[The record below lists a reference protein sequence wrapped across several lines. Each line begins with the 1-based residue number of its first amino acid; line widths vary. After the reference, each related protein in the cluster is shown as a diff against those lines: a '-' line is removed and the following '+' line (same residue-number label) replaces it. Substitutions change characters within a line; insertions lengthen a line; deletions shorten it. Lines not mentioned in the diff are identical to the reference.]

1 MAEDTFA
8 NEIHEQSLKARILV
22 VDDNETNVALLE
34 AILDGDGYTNI
45 SSTTDPRKVKALF
58 QKWRYDLVV
67 LDIQMPHMDG
77 LEVMEQ
83 LRLVTE
89 LDYMPVLVLTADT
102 NPETR
107 LQALEIG
114 AKDFI
119 AKPFEHAE
127 FLHRVRNMLEVRLLY
142 KRQRWQ
148 AEHFEAMVRERTT
161 ELHET
166 RLEIIRRLGR
176 AGEYRDNET
185 GMHIMRMSKGCQRLA
200 LAAGLDENQAALIL
214 QASPMHDVGKI
225 GIPDR
230 ILLKPG
236 RLEGEEWEIMKT
248 HAEIGAKILEGHSSD
263 IMELARSIALSHHE
277 KWDGS
282 GYPYGSK
289 DVAIPIEGRIAA
301 VCDVFDALTS
311 ERPYKKAW
319 SVEDGMDFI
328 KDNAGS
334 HFDPELTRLFTEILP
349 EILAIKEKYAEDA
362 EGSAMA
368 PHLMLI
374 REALGAD

>member
-1 MAEDTFA
+1 M
-8 NEIHEQSLKARILV
+8 NEIREHSLKARILV
-22 VDDNETNVALLE
+22 VDDNQTNVALLE
-34 AILDGDGYTNI
+34 AVLEEEGYTNV
-45 SSTTDPRKVKALF
+45 SSTTEPREVKELY

-77 LEVMEQ
+77 LEVMDQ
-83 LRLVTE
+83 LREVIQR
-89 LDYMPVLVLTADT
+89 DYLPVLVLTADT
-102 NPETR
+102 NPVTR
-107 LQALEIG
+107 LQALEKG

-119 AKPFEHAE
+119 AKPVEYVE

-142 KRQRWQ
+142 KQERLE
-148 AEHFEAMVRERTT
+148 AEHFEAKVRERTA

-200 LAAGLDENQAALIL
+200 IAAGLGESQAELIL

-236 RLEGEEWEIMKT
+236 RLVGQEWEIMKT

-282 GYPYGSK
+282 GYPYGSMGA
-289 DVAIPIEGRIAA
+289 AIPIEGRIAA
-301 VCDVFDALTS
+301 ICDVFDALTS
-311 ERPYKKAW
+311 ERPYKRAW
-319 SVEDGMDFI
+319 NVEEGKDFI
-328 KDNAGS
+328 TDNAGT
-334 HFDPELTRLFTEILP
+334 HFDPELARLFIEILP
-349 EILAIKEKYAEDA
+349 EILAIKKKYVDDGEDA
-362 EGSAMA
+362 NTD
-368 PHLMLI
+368 PHLLLI
-374 REALGAD
+374 RRALGAD

>member
-1 MAEDTFA
+1 LARVGNRSGVSQWPEDTFV

-119 AKPFEHAE
+119 AKPFEHAN
-127 FLHRVRNMLEVRLLY
+127 FC
-142 KRQRWQ
+142 
-148 AEHFEAMVRERTT
+148 T
-161 ELHET
+161 
-166 RLEIIRRLGR
+166 
-176 AGEYRDNET
+176 
-185 GMHIMRMSKGCQRLA
+185 
-200 LAAGLDENQAALIL
+200 
-214 QASPMHDVGKI
+214 ASA
-225 GIPDR
+225 
-230 ILLKPG
+230 
-236 RLEGEEWEIMKT
+236 T
-248 HAEIGAKILEGHSSD
+248 
-263 IMELARSIALSHHE
+263 
-277 KWDGS
+277 
-282 GYPYGSK
+282 
-289 DVAIPIEGRIAA
+289 
-301 VCDVFDALTS
+301 C
-311 ERPYKKAW
+311 
-319 SVEDGMDFI
+319 
-328 KDNAGS
+328 
-334 HFDPELTRLFTEILP
+334 
-349 EILAIKEKYAEDA
+349 
-362 EGSAMA
+362 
-368 PHLMLI
+368 
-374 REALGAD
+374 

>member
-1 MAEDTFA
+1 V
-8 NEIHEQSLKARILV
+8 NEIREHSLKARILV
-22 VDDNETNVALLE
+22 VDDNQTNVALLE
-34 AILDGDGYTNI
+34 AVLEEEGYTNV
-45 SSTTDPRKVKALF
+45 SSTTEPREVKELY

-77 LEVMEQ
+77 LEVMDQ
-83 LRLVTE
+83 LREVIQR
-89 LDYMPVLVLTADT
+89 DYLPVLVLTADT
-102 NPETR
+102 NPVTR
-107 LQALEIG
+107 LQALEKG

-119 AKPFEHAE
+119 AKPVEYVE

-142 KRQRWQ
+142 KQERLE
-148 AEHFEAMVRERTT
+148 AEHFEAKVRERTA

-200 LAAGLDENQAALIL
+200 IAAGLGESQAELIL

-236 RLEGEEWEIMKT
+236 RLVGQEWEIMKT

-282 GYPYGSK
+282 GYPYGSMGA
-289 DVAIPIEGRIAA
+289 AIPIEGRIAA
-301 VCDVFDALTS
+301 ICDVFDALTS
-311 ERPYKKAW
+311 ERPYKRAW
-319 SVEDGMDFI
+319 NVEEGKDFI
-328 KDNAGS
+328 TDNAGT
-334 HFDPELTRLFTEILP
+334 HFDPELARLFIEILP
-349 EILAIKEKYAEDA
+349 EILAIKKKYVDDGEDA
-362 EGSAMA
+362 NTD
-368 PHLMLI
+368 PHLLLI
-374 REALGAD
+374 RRALGAD

>member
-1 MAEDTFA
+1 
-8 NEIHEQSLKARILV
+8 
-22 VDDNETNVALLE
+22 
-34 AILDGDGYTNI
+34 
-45 SSTTDPRKVKALF
+45 
-58 QKWRYDLVV
+58 
-67 LDIQMPHMDG
+67 
-77 LEVMEQ
+77 
-83 LRLVTE
+83 
-89 LDYMPVLVLTADT
+89 
-102 NPETR
+102 
-107 LQALEIG
+107 
-114 AKDFI
+114 
-119 AKPFEHAE
+119 
-127 FLHRVRNMLEVRLLY
+127 MLEVRLLY

-334 HFDPELTRLFTEILP
+334 HFDPN
-349 EILAIKEKYAEDA
+349 
-362 EGSAMA
+362 
-368 PHLMLI
+368 
-374 REALGAD
+374 

>member
-1 MAEDTFA
+1 M

-22 VDDNETNVALLE
+22 VEDNETNVALLE

-67 LDIQMPHMDG
+67 LDMQMPHMDG

-334 HFDPELTRLFTEILP
+334 HFDPN
-349 EILAIKEKYAEDA
+349 
-362 EGSAMA
+362 
-368 PHLMLI
+368 
-374 REALGAD
+374 